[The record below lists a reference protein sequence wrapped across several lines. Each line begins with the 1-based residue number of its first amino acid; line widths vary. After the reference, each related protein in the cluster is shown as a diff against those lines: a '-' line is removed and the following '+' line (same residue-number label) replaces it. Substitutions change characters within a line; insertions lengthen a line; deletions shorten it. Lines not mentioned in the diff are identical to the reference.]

1 MIYSGELYAI
11 HESFYNTVIWIYNA
25 KNECYTEI
33 IKDTS
38 MLLGLIFSM
47 SLMLRCLIISSNV

>member
-1 MIYSGELYAI
+1 MIYLGELYAI
-11 HESFYNTVIWIYNA
+11 HESFYDTVIWIYNA
-25 KNECYTEI
+25 ENECYTEI